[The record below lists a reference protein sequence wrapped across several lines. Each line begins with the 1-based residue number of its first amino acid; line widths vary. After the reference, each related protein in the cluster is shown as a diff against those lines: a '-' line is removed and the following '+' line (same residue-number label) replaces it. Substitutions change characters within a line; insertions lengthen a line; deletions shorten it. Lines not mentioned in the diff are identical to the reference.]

1 MQNIIKFTGIYT
13 ESLNLNSGRTRDN
26 EDWNAMDIVI
36 EETDV
41 QYPQQITASIFGAGQ
56 YADKVEKFLDY
67 NSIGDE
73 VEVELRFSVA
83 DGKNGIKFNKLQAW
97 KIINLTRKAR
107 SQQKI
112 KETAVA
118 SKTMDKQM
126 DAAAEGNID
135 DDLPF

>member
-1 MQNIIKFTGIYT
+1 MQNILKFVGIYK
-13 ESLNLNSGRTRDN
+13 ESLNLNTGKTRDN

-41 QYPQQITASIFGAGQ
+41 QYPQQITANIFGAGQ

-67 NSIGDE
+67 NAVGDE
-73 VEVELRFSVA
+73 LEVELRFSVA
-83 DGKNGIKFNKLQAW
+83 EGKNGMKFNKLQAW
-97 KIINLTRKAR
+97 KIVNLTRKAR
-107 SQQKI
+107 AQQKI

>member
-1 MQNIIKFTGIYT
+1 MQNILKFVGIYK
-13 ESLNLNSGRTRDN
+13 ESLNLNTGKTRDN

-41 QYPQQITASIFGAGQ
+41 QYPQQITANIFGARQ

-67 NSIGDE
+67 NAVGDE
-73 VEVELRFSVA
+73 LEVELRFSVA
-83 DGKNGIKFNKLQAW
+83 EGKNGMKFNKLQAW
-97 KIINLTRKAR
+97 KIVNLTRKAR
-107 SQQKI
+107 AQQKI

>member
-1 MQNIIKFTGIYT
+1 MQNILKFVGIYK
-13 ESLNLNSGRTRDN
+13 ESLNLNSGKTRDN

-67 NSIGDE
+67 NAVGDE
-73 VEVELRFSVA
+73 LEVELRFSVA
-83 DGKNGIKFNKLQAW
+83 EGKNGMKFNKLQAW
-97 KIINLTRKAR
+97 KIVNLTRKAR
-107 SQQKI
+107 AQQKM
-112 KETAVA
+112 KSVPVVA
-118 SKTMDKQM
+118 NTHSGSTEVP
-126 DAAAEGNID
+126 AAQID

>member
-1 MQNIIKFTGIYT
+1 MQNILKFTGIYA
-13 ESLNLNSGRTRDN
+13 ESQNLNSGTTRDN
-26 EDWNAMDIVI
+26 EQWNALDIVLK
-36 EETDV
+36 ETDV
-41 QYPQQITASIFGAGQ
+41 QYPQEIIANIFGAGQ

-73 VEVELRFSVA
+73 LEVELKFSVNES
-83 DGKNGIKFNKLQAW
+83 KNGIKYNKVQAW
-97 KIINLTRKAR
+97 KIVNLTRKAR

-118 SKTMDKQM
+118 SKKMDKQM

>member
-1 MQNIIKFTGIYT
+1 MQNILKFVGIYK
-13 ESLNLNSGRTRDN
+13 ESLNLNSGKTRDN

-67 NSIGDE
+67 NAVGDE
-73 VEVELRFSVA
+73 LEVELRFSVA
-83 DGKNGIKFNKLQAW
+83 EGKNGMKFNKLQAW
-97 KIINLTRKAR
+97 KIVNLTRKAR
-107 SQQKI
+107 AQQKM
-112 KETAVA
+112 KSVP
-118 SKTMDKQM
+118 
-126 DAAAEGNID
+126 AAASTTTDTDIPAAQID

>member
-26 EDWNAMDIVI
+26 EEWNALDIVI

-41 QYPQQITASIFGAGQ
+41 QYPQQVTANIFGAGK

-73 VEVELRFSVA
+73 VEVELRFSVNEGK
-83 DGKNGIKFNKLQAW
+83 DGRKYNKIQAW
-97 KIINLTRKAR
+97 NIKNLTRKAKAH
-107 SQQKI
+107 QKI

-118 SKTMDKQM
+118 SKKMDKQM
-126 DAAAEGNID
+126 DEAAEGNID

>member
-1 MQNIIKFTGIYT
+1 MQNILKFVGIYK
-13 ESLNLNSGRTRDN
+13 ESLNLNSGKTRDN

-41 QYPQQITASIFGAGQ
+41 QYPQQITANIFGAGQ

-67 NSIGDE
+67 NAVGDE
-73 VEVELRFSVA
+73 LEVELRFSVA
-83 DGKNGIKFNKLQAW
+83 EGKNGMKFNKLQAW
-97 KIINLTRKAR
+97 KIVNLTRKAR

>member
-1 MQNIIKFTGIYT
+1 MQNILKFVGIYK
-13 ESLNLNSGRTRDN
+13 ESLNLNSGKTRDN

-41 QYPQQITASIFGAGQ
+41 QYPQQITANIFGAGQ

-67 NSIGDE
+67 NAVGDE
-73 VEVELRFSVA
+73 LEVELRFSVA
-83 DGKNGIKFNKLQAW
+83 EGKNGMKFNKLQAW
-97 KIINLTRKAR
+97 KIVNLTRKAR
-107 SQQKI
+107 AQQKI

>member
-1 MQNIIKFTGIYT
+1 MQNILKFVGIYK
-13 ESLNLNSGRTRDN
+13 ESLNLNSGKTRDN

-67 NSIGDE
+67 NAAGDE
-73 VEVELRFSVA
+73 LEVELRFSVA

-97 KIINLTRKAR
+97 KIVNLTRKSR
-107 SQQKI
+107 SKQKM
-112 KETAVA
+112 KSVP
-118 SKTMDKQM
+118 
-126 DAAAEGNID
+126 AATSTTSDTDVPAAQID

>member
-1 MQNIIKFTGIYT
+1 MQNILKFTGIYK
-13 ESLNLNSGRTRDN
+13 ESLNLNSGKTRDN

-67 NSIGDE
+67 NAAGDE
-73 VEVELRFSVA
+73 LEVELRFSVA

-97 KIINLTRKAR
+97 KIVNLTRKAR
-107 SQQKI
+107 SQEKMKSVPI
-112 KETAVA
+112 VA
-118 SKTMDKQM
+118 NTHSSSTEVP
-126 DAAAEGNID
+126 AAQID

>member
-1 MQNIIKFTGIYT
+1 MQNILKFVGIYK
-13 ESLNLNSGRTRDN
+13 ESLNLNSGKTRDN

-67 NSIGDE
+67 NAVGDE
-73 VEVELRFSVA
+73 LEVELRFSVA
-83 DGKNGIKFNKLQAW
+83 EGKNGIKFNKLTAW
-97 KIINLTRKAR
+97 KIVNLTRKAR

>member
-1 MQNIIKFTGIYT
+1 MQNILKFVGIYK
-13 ESLNLNSGRTRDN
+13 ESLNLNTGKTRDN

-41 QYPQQITASIFGAGQ
+41 QYPQQITANIFGAGQ

-67 NSIGDE
+67 NAVGDE
-73 VEVELRFSVA
+73 LEVELRFSVA
-83 DGKNGIKFNKLQAW
+83 EGKNGMKFNKLQAW
-97 KIINLTRKAR
+97 KIVNLTRKAR